1 MTQLSNHPN
10 VAIHTTPPTTTIR
23 RVAGGLALGH
33 VVLLLGAFALEGVA
47 AAQHGTSPTKLVD
60 LLAGTSLSRTLG
72 AGYLEA
78 LSFFVLM
85 PAIVGISYLFSRRT
99 TVGRLAARTFAAFGV
114 TFVASTLAVG
124 FPAGAAA
131 LYAAHHGV
139 DAGSIATVNDIRN
152 YSFVLQVALNAAMAL
167 ALGAAAL
174 AERVHTRWVG
184 WGGIVVGV
192 GGLIAVP
199 FAHNAVSS
207 AWMIWWVG
215 MAVLLLRQNSPRE

>member
-1 MTQLSNHPN
+1 MTQFSTHPH
-10 VAIHTTPPTTTIR
+10 AASHTAPR
-23 RVAGGLALGH
+23 RPRLAVSPAGWL
-33 VVLLLGAFALEGVA
+33 
-47 AAQHGTSPTKLVD
+47 SPTSCCCSPRSPSRASPRPARHLTD
-60 LLAGTSLSRTLG
+60 QARRPARGASLDRTLA
-72 AGYLEA
+72 AGYLES
-78 LSFFVLM
+78 LSFFVLT
-85 PAIVGISYLFSRRT
+85 PAIVLIAYLFSRRT
-99 TVGRLAARTFAAFGV
+99 TVGRFAAQSFTAFGV
-114 TFVASTLAVG
+114 AFVASTLAVG

-167 ALGAAAL
+167 ALGVAAL

-199 FAHNAVSS
+199 FAQNTVSS

-215 MAVLLLRQNSPRE
+215 MAVLLLRQNSPHE